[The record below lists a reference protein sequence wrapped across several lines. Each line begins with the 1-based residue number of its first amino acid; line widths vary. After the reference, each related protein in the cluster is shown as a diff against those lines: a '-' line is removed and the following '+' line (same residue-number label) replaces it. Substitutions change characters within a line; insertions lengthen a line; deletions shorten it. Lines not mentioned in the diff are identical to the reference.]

1 MALKLIVGL
10 GNPGSRY
17 ATTRHNVGFMAI
29 DLLASRWHQDYRS
42 GRGAYVYAKD
52 NGREAMLAKP
62 TTYMNNS
69 GEAVRHLMDYY
80 QIELEDTMVIFDDLD
95 IPFGQ
100 LRARKTGGAGTHRG
114 VRSVIQHLNS
124 EDFPRIRIGI
134 GGNQGTK
141 PAEVYV
147 LENFEKGEAEMLPQV
162 IERAADAVENWMV
175 HGIDQTM
182 NQFNQT
188 NQTDDVAI
196 KEDR

>member
-1 MALKLIVGL
+1 MKLIVGL

-17 ATTRHNVGFMAI
+17 ANTRHNVGFMVV

-100 LRARKTGGAGTHRG
+100 LRVRKTGGAGTHRG
-114 VRSVIQHLNS
+114 VRSVIQHLGS

-141 PAEVYV
+141 SAEVYV
-147 LENFEKGEAEMLPQV
+147 LENFEKGEAELLPQV

-188 NQTDDVAI
+188 NQIDDVAI

>member
-17 ATTRHNVGFMAI
+17 AKTRHNVGFMTV
-29 DLLASRWHQDYRS
+29 DMLSGRWHQDYRS

-62 TTYMNNS
+62 TTFMNNS

-80 QIELEDTMVIFDDLD
+80 DVDLADTLVIFDDLD
-95 IPFGQ
+95 IPYNQ
-100 LRARKTGGAGTHRG
+100 LRVRKTGGAGTHRG
-114 VRSVIQHLNS
+114 VRSVIQHLGS

-134 GGNQGTK
+134 GGNQGPR
-141 PAEVYV
+141 PAEVFV
-147 LENFEKGEAEMLPQV
+147 LENFEEAETTLLPQV
-162 IERAADAVENWMV
+162 IERAADAAENWLV
-175 HGIDQTM
+175 HGIDHTM
-182 NQFNQT
+182 NRFNQT
-188 NQTDDVAI
+188 SQTEDVAI